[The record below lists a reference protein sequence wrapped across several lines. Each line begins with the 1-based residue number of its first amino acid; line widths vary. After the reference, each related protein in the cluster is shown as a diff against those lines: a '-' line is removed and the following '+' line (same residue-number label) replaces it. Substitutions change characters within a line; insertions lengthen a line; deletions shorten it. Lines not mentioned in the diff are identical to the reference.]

1 VYTATLDAEA
11 NIFSVF
17 NVTNLRFL
25 PHSTTEHHGM
35 HAFRQQSGLDHYQ
48 SFWDQVIVDKAGL
61 RLIHVPVFIILLR
74 VL

>member
-1 VYTATLDAEA
+1 
-11 NIFSVF
+11 
-17 NVTNLRFL
+17 
-25 PHSTTEHHGM
+25 M